1 MATAQKTK
9 KRTSLDGDDLRQA
22 FQAAN
27 RCLERHRDVINA
39 LNVFPVP
46 DGDTGTNM
54 LLTTRSVIEESHQAA
69 GSSAGDVT
77 AAMAHGALLGARGN
91 SGVILSQFFHGL
103 AQGLRGKDRCNG
115 EDLAQAL
122 QLASKAAYSAVSKP
136 VDGTMLTVIR
146 ELADAA
152 SQRTE
157 RGGDS
162 GSRKVGVLSVW
173 QAALDEAKE
182 ALSRTPMQL
191 PVLLEAGVVDAGGQ
205 GVVALLEGVCCY
217 LAGENVEELELE
229 VSAPTLSEGSD
240 GVPAV
245 QAEYLDATEHDI
257 YGYCTQFLI
266 QGQGLDLDT
275 IRGDLAAMAESTVVV
290 GDDTTVKVHLHAEDP
305 GPVISY
311 AVSLGT
317 VDQVSLTNMDQQH
330 QEFVALHR
338 EGPSRGALDPS
349 AATSTGGAPKVP
361 QVPQAATAVV
371 AVAWGEGSVQLFQGL
386 GCATIP
392 GGQTMNPSTS
402 EMLDAAKATGA
413 RDVIILPNNSNIVP
427 AARQAAV
434 VAEGADQE
442 ARLHVVPSRTLPQG
456 VAAILAFNP
465 EGELQGNL
473 ESMEQ
478 ALATVKTIEV
488 TRAVRQ
494 ATLSGMAVSKGQYI
508 GLLEGELVAAG
519 ESPYSAL
526 QQAFSKAA
534 FGGEPQDQP
543 VRHEILTLY
552 WGSDMQEDQ
561 ATAAAAQL
569 QELIPGVAVEV
580 VYGGQPHYHYI
591 ASLE

>member
-1 MATAQKTK
+1 MTTGQRTK

-27 RCLERHRDVINA
+27 RCLERHRDIINA

-54 LLTTRSVIEESHQAA
+54 LLTTRSVIEECHQAA
-69 GSSAGDVT
+69 GSSAGDVM

-115 EDLAQAL
+115 DDLAQAL

-146 ELADAA
+146 ELAAAA

-157 RGGDS
+157 KDGGS
-162 GSRKVGVLSVW
+162 KSQKVEVLSVW
-173 QAALDEAKE
+173 QAALEEAKQ

-217 LAGENVEELELE
+217 LAGENVEELELQ
-229 VSAPTLSEGSD
+229 VSAPVLSEGFE

-266 QGQGLDLDT
+266 LGSGLDLDT

-338 EGPSRGALDPS
+338 ESPSRGAGDSP
-349 AATSTGGAPKVP
+349 AEPH
-361 QVPQAATAVV
+361 VPQAATAVV
-371 AVAWGEGSVQLFQGL
+371 AVAWGEGSVRLFQGL
-386 GCATIP
+386 GCPTIP
-392 GGQTMNPSTS
+392 GGQTMNPSTR
-402 EMLDAAKATGA
+402 EMLDAAIATGA
-413 RDVIILPNNSNIVP
+413 GDVIILPNNSNIVP

-434 VAEGADQE
+434 VVEGAGQE
-442 ARLHVVPSRTLPQG
+442 VRLHVVPSRTLPQG

-465 EGELQGNL
+465 EGDLQGNL

-494 ATLSGMAVSKGQYI
+494 ATLDGMAVSKGQYI

-519 ESPYSAL
+519 ESAYSAL
-526 QQAFSKAA
+526 QQAFSKVAMA
-534 FGGEPQDQP
+534 GESQEQP
-543 VRHEILTLY
+543 VSHEMLTLY
-552 WGSDMQEDQ
+552 WGSDIEEDQ

-569 QELIPGVAVEV
+569 QDLIPGVAVEV